1 MSDFGAVMTGTIVT
15 EESVAENY
23 VTVTGGITAA
33 METGRA
39 PGARRV
45 DFGTY
50 FLTPI
55 ELQGHRDERHN
66 FRR

>member
-15 EESVAENY
+15 EEGVAENY

-45 DFGTY
+45 RFRHLLSHT
-50 FLTPI
+50 
-55 ELQGHRDERHN
+55 HRASRTS
-66 FRR
+66 R